1 MSEKFNLMWNDFQSN
16 ISKSFK
22 SLRQDTNLFDV
33 ALISSDH
40 KTVPAHKV
48 VLSACSELFKTIF
61 NTNVSTN
68 MCLYLDCATSK
79 EIGLVLD
86 YIYQGEV
93 QLYQEELEG
102 FLGVAKKLK
111 LDGLLSSGEKT
122 EGYVPNEHEAK
133 ILHDSTKAQ
142 KPSCHTTP
150 DKNLLGVA
158 PKPDERLLL
167 LESTALDQSV
177 QCNNEQVEEKFQKF
191 VLKED
196 RLFRCTFCN
205 KTMPHRSN
213 MKKHL
218 ETHLSGLSH
227 ECPLCGQSFRSENA
241 FLHHKRLR
249 CAYKV

>member
-22 SLRQDTNLFDV
+22 SLREDTSLFDV

-48 VLSACSELFKTIF
+48 VLSACSEFFKTIF
-61 NTNVSTN
+61 STNVSTN
-68 MCLYLDCATSK
+68 ICLYLDCATSK

-111 LDGLLSSGEKT
+111 LDGLLSSGETT
-122 EGYVPNEHEAK
+122 EGYVPDENEEA

-142 KPSCHTTP
+142 KPSCHTPP
-150 DKNLLGVA
+150 DKNLSGVT
-158 PKPDERLLL
+158 PKSDERLLL

-177 QCNNEQVEEKFQKF
+177 QCNNDQVEEKFQKF

-196 RLFRCTFCN
+196 KLFICTFCN

-218 ETHLSGLSH
+218 ETHLSGLSY

-241 FLHHKRLR
+241 FLHHKRHR
-249 CAYKV
+249 CAFKV